1 MILSIEKSKVPIYT
15 KPDIKSKVM
24 IKLESGL
31 MLKTIEM
38 NNEKGIIFYQVILP
52 SGKFGWVCE
61 HDLLIQKE

>member
-1 MILSIEKSKVPIYT
+1 MILSVEKNSIPIYSR
-15 KPDIKSKVM
+15 PDIKSKVM

-31 MLKTIEM
+31 ILKAIEM
-38 NNEKGIIFYQVILP
+38 NNKNDVIFYQVILP